1 MLVSVRDKGR
11 ESAGKFKGDEGRE
24 SAGECGDEER
34 ESADKCGDGGRVLAS
49 ARKMKSGRVLLS
61 EGNEGRESSVE

>member
-11 ESAGKFKGDEGRE
+11 ESAGKFKGDEG
-24 SAGECGDEER
+24 R

-61 EGNEGRESSVE
+61 EGNEGRESSVK